1 LLHSEACYVHVFPKQ
16 ARNFINF
23 DGQEGKVDSHKN
35 RIHDFWNQRAK
46 CGDNAGT
53 NDFMLKYLEEKV
65 LLERIPRGAKVLDIG
80 CGNGS
85 TLIHLAKEKEC
96 SGVGIDYAND
106 LVKLAEQAAIEQN
119 LQHKLKFF
127 NRDVMTLGNDL
138 GKFQYIIT
146 QRCLINL
153 DILEEQK
160 RAFEAILQ
168 LLSHGGFYYMI
179 ESFNDGNRALN
190 ILREGF
196 QLEPMEAPWHNLF
209 FELEKVL
216 GWQKDNPAIVEEVS
230 HFASTYYFLSR
241 VIYAKLSADRNE
253 PLRYDSDI
261 NRISL
266 HLPPIGDFGATK
278 LIVWRKK

>member
-1 LLHSEACYVHVFPKQ
+1 VKHVILIIFPKQ
-16 ARNFINF
+16 ARDFINF
-23 DGQEGKVDSHKN
+23 DGQEAKVDSHKN
-35 RIHDFWNQRAK
+35 RILDFWNQRAK
-46 CGDNAGT
+46 CGDKAGT

-85 TLIHLAKEKEC
+85 TLIHLAKVKEC
-96 SGVGIDYAND
+96 SGVGIDYANE
-106 LVKLAEQAAIEQN
+106 LLKLAEQATIEQN
-119 LQHKLKFF
+119 LQHKLKFY
-127 NRDVMTLGNDL
+127 NIDIMALNNDL

-153 DILEEQK
+153 DTLNEQ
-160 RAFEAILQ
+160 RSAFGAIIK
-168 LLSHGGFYYMI
+168 LLNQGGYYYMI
-179 ESFNDGNRALN
+179 ESFNDGNRNLN
-190 ILREGF
+190 VIRECF

-209 FELEKVL
+209 FELEEIL
-216 GWQKDNPAIVEEVS
+216 GWQKHNPAIVEEVS

-241 VIYAKLSADRNE
+241 VVYAKLSADRNE

-266 HLPPIGDFGATK
+266 LLPPIADFGATK
-278 LIVWRKK
+278 LIVWRKT